1 MTLSNL
7 GASVFTM
14 IANGSDSVVLVGRDA
29 NRANGLHLAVD
40 EQGRILGGVIPMS
53 GTKILSVDANR

>member
-1 MTLSNL
+1 
-7 GASVFTM
+7 M

-40 EQGRILGGVIPMS
+40 EQGRILGGVIPTS

>member
-1 MTLSNL
+1 
-7 GASVFTM
+7 M

-29 NRANGLHLAVD
+29 NLANGLHLAVD